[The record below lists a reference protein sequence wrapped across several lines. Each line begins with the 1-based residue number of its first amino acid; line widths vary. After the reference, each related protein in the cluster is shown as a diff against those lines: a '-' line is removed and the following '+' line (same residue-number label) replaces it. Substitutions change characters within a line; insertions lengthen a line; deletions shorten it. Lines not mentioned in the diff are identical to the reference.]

1 MLITNKE
8 KLTQFYS
15 YHRIWQGIPGIVH
28 TKGGRTFISLY
39 SGDVKETYGNFCV
52 LLKSDSDT
60 DFGEP
65 IAAAKKDGNF
75 RCFDPVL
82 WLDPLDRLWFIWN
95 VMPGEQ
101 VYAAICENPDADEL
115 VWGEEFYIGRGV
127 MMNKPIVLSSGE
139 WLFPIAVWK
148 TDIYPEMRK
157 SALLKD
163 ERAGSYVYKTSDNG
177 RSFVCLGMADIRNR
191 SFDEHMVL
199 ELKTGVLMMLVRTNY
214 GIGVCYSYNQ
224 GKNWSTGEDS
234 ELGGP
239 CSRFHICR
247 LRSGRILL
255 LNHTNFTGRNNL
267 TALLSDDDGKTFPY
281 SLMLDERSS
290 VSYPDAMEADDGY
303 IYITYD
309 RDRGC
314 FKNSLEEAY
323 ACAREVLT
331 AKITEEDILNGKLV
345 SKDGFLKNVVSK
357 LDRLAAEDP
366 DPYQESAADV
376 EAFAD
381 SLLAE
386 NGDILEKVF
395 AHYSIA
401 CIDVAQL
408 DMEKLDKKID
418 LFRKNDSKDR
428 KLLLKII
435 DLLRATPKVQ
445 PDPYPVIA
453 HIKKYIEDHL
463 PEDITVAEI
472 AKDMNISV
480 YYLSHLFKS
489 VTGITLIE
497 FRNEL
502 RLTKAKQ
509 LLIRTNEPINK
520 IAGECG
526 FSNASYFTEVFA
538 RSEKIPPSEFRKYHT
553 TY

>member
-199 ELKTGVLMMLVRTNY
+199 ELKNGVLMMLVRTNY

-234 ELGGP
+234 KLGGP

>member
-1 MLITNKE
+1 
-8 KLTQFYS
+8 
-15 YHRIWQGIPGIVH
+15 
-28 TKGGRTFISLY
+28 
-39 SGDVKETYGNFCV
+39 
-52 LLKSDSDT
+52 
-60 DFGEP
+60 
-65 IAAAKKDGNF
+65 
-75 RCFDPVL
+75 
-82 WLDPLDRLWFIWN
+82 
-95 VMPGEQ
+95 
-101 VYAAICENPDADEL
+101 
-115 VWGEEFYIGRGV
+115 
-127 MMNKPIVLSSGE
+127 
-139 WLFPIAVWK
+139 
-148 TDIYPEMRK
+148 
-157 SALLKD
+157 
-163 ERAGSYVYKTSDNG
+163 
-177 RSFVCLGMADIRNR
+177 
-191 SFDEHMVL
+191 
-199 ELKTGVLMMLVRTNY
+199 
-214 GIGVCYSYNQ
+214 
-224 GKNWSTGEDS
+224 
-234 ELGGP
+234 
-239 CSRFHICR
+239 
-247 LRSGRILL
+247 
-255 LNHTNFTGRNNL
+255 
-267 TALLSDDDGKTFPY
+267 
-281 SLMLDERSS
+281 
-290 VSYPDAMEADDGY
+290 MEADDGY

-401 CIDVAQL
+401 CIDIAQL